1 MNLCY
6 QYIKVTFVRSL
17 GNVLPDYVELR
28 PLGLAF
34 ECFEYVLEL
43 DRIGLLFK
51 LLLSDLQLCH
61 VSLALE

>member
-1 MNLCY
+1 M
-6 QYIKVTFVRSL
+6 RSL